1 MKVKRG
7 IILIIFILIIIF
19 AKSSYS
25 KEEIDYIIKNVY
37 EGDTLWSI
45 ASLEQENN
53 AYYEGKDIRYV
64 INDIK
69 YINNLKISSLYEG
82 MKLKIPSKQK

>member
-25 KEEIDYIIKNVY
+25 KEEIDYTIKSVY

-45 ASLEQENN
+45 ASLEKENN
-53 AYYEGKDIRYV
+53 TYYKDKDIRYV

-69 YINNLKISSLYEG
+69 YINNLKNSSLYEG
-82 MKLKIPSKQK
+82 MQLKIPSK

>member
-1 MKVKRG
+1 MKIKRG

-19 AKSSYS
+19 AKSCYS
-25 KEEIDYIIKNVY
+25 KEETDYKIKNVY

-69 YINNLKISSLYEG
+69 YINNLKNSSLYEG
-82 MKLKIPSKQK
+82 MQLKIPSKHK

>member
-25 KEEIDYIIKNVY
+25 KEEIDYTIKRVY

-45 ASLEQENN
+45 ASLEKENN
-53 AYYEGKDIRYV
+53 TYYKDKDIRYV

-69 YINNLKISSLYEG
+69 YINNLKNSSLYEG
-82 MKLKIPSKQK
+82 MQLKIPSK

>member
-7 IILIIFILIIIF
+7 IVLIIFILIIIF

-25 KEEIDYIIKNVY
+25 KEEIDYKIKNVY

-45 ASLEQENN
+45 ARLEQENN

-69 YINNLKISSLYEG
+69 YNNNLKKSILYEG
-82 MKLKIPSKQK
+82 MQLKIPSKHK

>member
-25 KEEIDYIIKNVY
+25 KEEIDYTIKNVY
-37 EGDTLWSI
+37 EGDALWSI
-45 ASLEQENN
+45 ASLEKENN
-53 AYYEGKDIRYV
+53 TYYKDKDIRYV

-69 YINNLKISSLYEG
+69 YINNLKNSSLYEG
-82 MKLKIPSKQK
+82 MQLKIPSK